1 MKYWILITL
10 LSFSIFSCKEK
21 ERKVTTDMLNFPQT
35 ANGQKEMD
43 LPVIS
48 FDSTTYNFGEIAIGE
63 KVKHTFKFR
72 NTGSAPLVITDVK
85 PSCGCTSLKDWPKDP
100 IKAGEA
106 GQISVEFN
114 SDGFPG
120 DISKSIMV
128 HTNAVPK
135 DVFLKLEGKV
145 KGLDVS
151 KEVKPAI
158 QMERT
163 R

>member
-1 MKYWILITL
+1 MIIAAIVVLTA
-10 LSFSIFSCKEK
+10 CKEK
-21 ERKVTTDMLNFPQT
+21 DRKVTTDMLNFPQT
-35 ANGQKEMD
+35 ANGEVDMD
-43 LPVIS
+43 LPKIE
-48 FDSTTYNFGEIAIGE
+48 FDSTIYHFGEIAIGS
-63 KVKHTFKFR
+63 KVKHTFKFS

-85 PSCGCTSLKDWPKDP
+85 PSCGCTSLKDWPKEP
-100 IKAGEA
+100 IQPGEN

-145 KGLDVS
+145 VGIDNS
-151 KEVKPAI
+151 KEVKPSI

>member
-1 MKYWILITL
+1 MKKGMMIIAAIVILTA
-10 LSFSIFSCKEK
+10 CKEK
-21 ERKVTTDMLNFPQT
+21 ERKVTTDMLNFPQS
-35 ANGQKEMD
+35 ASGEMDMD
-43 LPVIS
+43 LPKIE
-48 FDSTTYNFGEIAIGE
+48 FDSTTYHFGEIAIGS
-63 KVKHTFKFR
+63 KVKHTFKFS

-85 PSCGCTSLKDWPKDP
+85 PSCGCTSLKDWPKEP
-100 IKAGEA
+100 IQPGEN

-145 KGLDVS
+145 VGIDNS
-151 KEVKPAI
+151 KEVKPSI